1 MKRLIVNADDMGLTV
16 GQNTAILRAHRQGIV
31 TSTSL
36 LANGQAFDDAVVQL
50 QELHELSV
58 GVHLTLLEGAPVL
71 SPSEVPNLVDPEGRF
86 ELSYRPL
93 LVRLAAD
100 PSMLAQI
107 EAEWKA
113 QILRA
118 VDAGLVPSHMDS
130 HKHLHIFPS
139 LLSVAIRLAQT
150 FGIRNVRLPLEW
162 PPFGVGKHPRRLGP
176 WAILSGLT
184 CLARPRL
191 QAAGL
196 HTPDHFLGLLY
207 SGQWSAP
214 ALAAAVERLSSGT
227 TELMCHP
234 GQSDS
239 DTAALLQRGYSWIR
253 DYAFDRETAALCQ
266 PDLRE
271 RLQRQGVWLVDYWT
285 PSLIGEAE
293 HGTSRS

>member
-36 LANGQAFDDAVVQL
+36 LANGQAFDNAVVQL
-50 QELHELSV
+50 QEPHDLSV

-71 SPSEVPNLVDPEGRF
+71 SPSEVPDLVNRDGRF
-86 ELSYRPL
+86 DLSYRPL
-93 LVRLAAD
+93 LIRLAAD

-113 QILRA
+113 QILRV
-118 VDAGLVPSHMDS
+118 VDAGLAPSHLDS

-139 LLSVAIRLAQT
+139 LISVVIRLAQR

-176 WAILSGLT
+176 WAIVSGLT

-191 QAAGL
+191 HAAGL
-196 HTPDHFLGLLY
+196 RTPDHFQGLLY
-207 SGQWSAP
+207 SGQWSTP
-214 ALAAAVERLSSGT
+214 ALAAAIERLSPGT

-253 DYAFDRETAALCQ
+253 DYAFDRETAALCEH
-266 PDLRE
+266 DLRE
-271 RLQRQGVWLVDYWT
+271 RLQRQGIRLVDYRT
-285 PSLIGEAE
+285 SSLIDEAE
-293 HGTSRS
+293 RGTSRS